1 MWRDCETD
9 FDLLN
14 YDVMVKS
21 ILSIIRDDS
30 LLPSSIGI
38 FGDWGS
44 GKSSLMKMISN
55 ELESDTN
62 NLCVSFNGWLFEGYD
77 DAKSALLGTILDTI
91 VLKKT
96 PKSKALD
103 IINGLYKSISVF
115 KLIKLGLSFGSAYLS
130 QSADT
135 SAAALHIA
143 DGVATLGEVAASA
156 KSQIKNEATFAKLRN
171 DLTSFRVSFQE
182 ALGETKIKRL
192 IVFIDELDRCN
203 PSTIIETLEAI
214 RLFLFIGNTTFVIG
228 ADERHIAYAIKT
240 KYKDIDEKK
249 FNIGKEY
256 LEKMI
261 QYPFRIPKLSE
272 DEVELFISLLLTE
285 KTLNEKEYREFI
297 DYVRAQQKHNVLRIK
312 LDLVDVQRALPKTYN
327 RISENLVL
335 SKQISPMLTNGFKG
349 NPRQCK
355 RFLNM
360 LEMRK
365 RTAQFYGLTINI
377 QLLVKLMI
385 LEYFSEFY
393 DELEILVMQNKL
405 DQIMEVVEKDGFKA
419 VEKYKTKF
427 DDTWHRNWITLKPS
441 LVGNDLEPYVF
452 LARDQREKSEYQ
464 TYHSS
469 KKEELISNI
478 LSDSETISMKTI
490 DQLKNMNIDEA
501 KPIYQQLFET
511 ILSNSVIPA
520 KSFKAFMNTALA
532 CSLTKEALVYLE
544 QFDSSQISLGVL
556 PYLKIIDIDS
566 TTTVHLKR
574 ILSKW
579 QSTNDKIKRFSLDEK
594 GE

>member
-1 MWRDCETD
+1 
-9 FDLLN
+9 
-14 YDVMVKS
+14 MVKS
-21 ILSIIRDDS
+21 ILSIIRDDT

-96 PKSKALD
+96 PKAKALD
-103 IINGLYKSISVF
+103 IITGLYKSISVF

-130 QSADT
+130 QSVDT
-135 SAAALHIA
+135 SAAALQIA
-143 DGVATLGEVAASA
+143 DGVSTLGEVAASA
-156 KSQIKNEATFAKLRN
+156 KSQIKNEVTFAKLRN

-182 ALGETKIKRL
+182 ALSETKIKRL

-228 ADERHIAYAIKT
+228 ADERHIAYAIKS

-297 DYVRAQQKHNVLRIK
+297 EYVRAKQKHNALRIK

-365 RTAQFYGLTINI
+365 RTAQLYGLAINI

-405 DQIMEVVEKDGFKA
+405 DQILEVVEKDGFKA
-419 VEKYKTKF
+419 IEKYKTKF
-427 DDTWHRNWITLKPS
+427 DDTWHRNWIALKPS

-469 KKEELISNI
+469 IKEELISNI

-490 DQLKNMNIDEA
+490 DLLKNMNIDEA
-501 KPIYQQLFET
+501 KSIYQQLFET
-511 ILSNSVIPA
+511 VLSNSVIPV

-556 PYLKIIDIDS
+556 PYLNKIDIDS
-566 TTTVHLKR
+566 TTNIHLKR
-574 ILSKW
+574 ILLKW
-579 QSTNDKIKRFSLDEK
+579 QSSNDKLKRFSLDEK